1 MDTLTLLQH
10 YWWLIISLLGALLV
24 FLLFVQGGQ
33 GLLYDIGKTEEER
46 NMLVNSLGRKWEF
59 TFTTL
64 VTFGGA
70 FFASFPLF
78 YSTSFGG
85 AFYVWMAIL
94 LVFVIQAVAYE
105 YRRKPGNVFGEKTF
119 NVFLMINGIAGPL
132 LLGTAVGTLFT
143 GANFTVDRL
152 NLANQ
157 GGAAVISQWA
167 TPWHGLEAVA
177 EWRNVLLGLSVT
189 LLAMTLACQYFMN
202 NIDDEAIFRRAA
214 RRMRT
219 FAVLFVACFVAWLLA
234 LVLADGWAVDAAGTV
249 FIEPYKYLHN
259 LVEMPYVAAA
269 LLIGVLRKVF
279 IMYGLSMT
287 SPIDGS
293 IIDTIV
299 PLLVLLLSVLLGMDR
314 FTELKVAGLLL
325 GMAGAVAVVLTG
337 ASSSHQHSHVWGNVM
352 IMLCACA
359 TALYMVWFKALVAR
373 YRITTVLR
381 WVYCVAAVVALPFG
395 LKEIIHTDY
404 AAIAGHALF
413 PTLFVLT
420 VPTYLPNLMLNYA
433 LKSVPATVSSIYT
446 YLQPVLAIAISVGMG
461 LDKLHAD
468 TVVFALVIFVG
479 VGLVLRSY
487 SVPPRHPDPPA
498 APPH

>member
-1 MDTLTLLQH
+1 MSRFKPH
-10 YWWLIISLLGALLV
+10 IALLICNIV
-24 FLLFVQGGQ
+24 WAMDYPFYNIVLPHYVHPMAMVAGSLVVTALFS
-33 GLLYDIGKTEEER
+33 
-46 NMLVNSLGRKWEF
+46 LV
-59 TFTTL
+59 
-64 VTFGGA
+64 
-70 FFASFPLF
+70 
-78 YSTSFGG
+78 
-85 AFYVWMAIL
+85 
-94 LVFVIQAVAYE
+94 
-105 YRRKPGNVFGEKTF
+105 
-119 NVFLMINGIAGPL
+119 PL
-132 LLGTAVGTLFT
+132 LW
-143 GANFTVDRL
+143 
-152 NLANQ
+152 Q
-157 GGAAVISQWA
+157 K
-167 TPWHGLEAVA
+167 A
-177 EWRNVLLGLSVT
+177 ERVS
-189 LLAMTLACQYFMN
+189 
-202 NIDDEAIFRRAA
+202 RADI
-214 RRMRT
+214 RK
-219 FAVLFVACFVAWLLA
+219 LI
-234 LVLADGWAVDAAGTV
+234 G
-249 FIEPYKYLHN
+249 
-259 LVEMPYVAAA
+259 AA

-314 FTELKVAGLLL
+314 FTKLK
-325 GMAGAVAVVLTG
+325 
-337 ASSSHQHSHVWGNVM
+337 VWGNVM

-359 TALYMVWFKALVAR
+359 TSLYMVWFKALVAR

-479 VGLVLRSY
+479 VALVLRSY
-487 SVPPRHPDPPA
+487 SVPPRHPVPPA